1 MEPFDAE
8 KYIEAAAPALGLTL
22 TPAERSAVGVQMTRI
37 NTLAQLVLDHPFT
50 VEDEL
55 APGFAP

>member
-1 MEPFDAE
+1 MEQFDAE
-8 KYIEAAAPALGLTL
+8 KFIEAAAPALGLAL

-55 APGFAP
+55 APRFAP